1 MRKTGLAILLF
12 LFWTASVLATV
23 PARLEY
29 QGYLTDSV
37 GTPIDC
43 QGCTTPY
50 NFKFSLY
57 DQQVD
62 GTLLWSELHAE
73 LNIAQGVFHA
83 ELGLQEALDAE
94 LMDGTPWLEIQVNDQ
109 APMIPRQRLISVPY
123 SLRASVAEHAIESEN
138 AASLGGQPVE
148 SFVQV
153 IDTDVFVTESEL
165 ADLLTDLGYLPGD
178 NDALSDL
185 LCAGGEIAQWDGTS
199 WNCSTALD
207 ALQANVDAVQT
218 NLDSLDAKL
227 DPIAK
232 DGLPPDLADG
242 DDNTQLSEAEVLSM
256 VSGAGY
262 ITGDHFS
269 GAWADLSG
277 VPADILDG
285 DADTQLSEAQVD
297 AFANNNGYALD
308 ADLANIATSGAW
320 ADLSG
325 IPADIA
331 DGDTN
336 TDILS
341 SLGCSAGQIAEWTGS
356 IWICAAGGEWTDE
369 GSYLAASNA
378 TDVVVTDSGR
388 VGVGTTN
395 PATRLDVDGGIKHGN
410 SVTCD
415 ASTAGTIRWTG
426 TNFEGCDG
434 TDWQG
439 FLTGSAGVPA
449 GTILAWGTD
458 TVPDGYIECDGSS
471 LSRTDYADLFAIIGT
486 SYGFLNDG
494 VFNVPDFRGEFLRGW
509 SHGSNNDPDASSRN
523 DRGDGLTGDNVGTLQ
538 GSVVKAHQHRHGRY
552 VGGHPGY
559 SLDDPGQNNAL
570 LDDGYNNEWT
580 ETTGS
585 VESRPR
591 NVNVM
596 WVIKY

>member
-1 MRKTGLAILLF
+1 MRYTGATTFLF
-12 LFWTASVLATV
+12 LFWTSVVFAVV

-43 QGCTTPY
+43 QGCATPY

-62 GTLLWSELHAE
+62 GNLLWSELHPG
-73 LNIAQGVFHA
+73 LHIANGVFHA

-94 LMDGTPWLEIQVNDQ
+94 LMDGTPWLEIQVNNQ

-123 SLRASVAEHAIESEN
+123 ALRASVAEHAIESEN
-138 AASLGGQPVE
+138 AVSLGGQPVE
-148 SFVQV
+148 NFVQV
-153 IDTDVFVTESEL
+153 TNTDVFVTESEL
-165 ADLLTDLGYLPGD
+165 AEQLTNLGYLPGD

-185 LCAGGEIAQWDGTS
+185 LCAAGEIAQWDGS
-199 WNCSTALD
+199 AWDCSTVLD
-207 ALQANVDAVQT
+207 VLQANLDSIQA
-218 NLDSLDAKL
+218 NLDNLDASL

-232 DGLPPDLADG
+232 DGLPADLADG

-277 VPADILDG
+277 VPTDLLDG
-285 DADTQLSEAQVD
+285 DANTQL
-297 AFANNNGYALD
+297 ANADVLAIVAGAGYVPGEHF
-308 ADLANIATSGAW
+308 SGAW
-320 ADLSG
+320 SDLTG
-325 IPADIA
+325 IPPDIA

-341 SLGCSAGQIAEWTGS
+341 SLGCSAGQVAEWTGAT
-356 IWICAAGGEWTDE
+356 WVCAAGGEWTDE
-369 GSYLAASNA
+369 GTHLAASNA
-378 TDVVVTDSGR
+378 TDVVVTNTGR
-388 VGVGTTN
+388 LGVGTTN
-395 PATRLDVDGGIKHGN
+395 PATRLDVAGGIRHGN

-415 ASTAGTIRWTG
+415 GTTAGTIRWTG
-426 TNFEGCDG
+426 TAFEGCNG
-434 TDWQG
+434 IDWQV
-439 FLTGSAGVPA
+439 FRTGSSGVPA
-449 GTILAWGTD
+449 GTILAWPVD
-458 TVPDGYIECDGSS
+458 TVPDGYIECDGRSV
-471 LSRTDYADLFAIIGT
+471 SRTDYADLFAVIGT
-486 SYGFLNDG
+486 SYGFLNGG

-509 SHGSNNDPDASSRN
+509 SHGSNKDPDASSRN

-538 GSVVKAHQHRHGRY
+538 GSVVKAHQHRHGRF

-559 SLDDPGQNNAL
+559 ALTDPHQNNAL

-580 ETTGS
+580 EATGS

-591 NVNVM
+591 NVSVM